1 MFISFEGI
9 EGCGKTTQLEML
21 RDHLEWKGKSCVVVR
36 EPGGTELGER
46 IRNILLVMEDEA
58 EGIEPWAEL
67 FLYSASRAQLV
78 KNVIKPCLEDGK
90 VVLCDRFTDST
101 LAYQGYGRGLD
112 IDAIKTINSYSTFG
126 ITPDVTILIDCP
138 VETGLK
144 RAWHRIKNSEGATED
159 RFEREAIE
167 FHQRVRRG
175 YLELA
180 QKEPQRI
187 RVVDG
192 TGEISVIH
200 GKICDIIDKV
210 I

>member
-1 MFISFEGI
+1 MFITFEGI

-21 RDHLEWKGKSCVVVR
+21 RDHLEWKGKRCVVVR

-46 IRNILLVMEDEA
+46 IRNILLVMEDDT

-67 FLYSASRAQLV
+67 FLYSASRVQLV
-78 KNVIKPCLEDGK
+78 KNIIKPALEEGK

-101 LAYQGYGRGLD
+101 ITYQGYGRGLD
-112 IDAIKTINSYSTFG
+112 IDAIRCINRYSTFG
-126 ITPDVTILIDCP
+126 IRPDVTILIDCP

-144 RAWHRIKNSEGATED
+144 RAWRRIKNSEGSPED
-159 RFEREAIE
+159 RFERETVR
-167 FHQRVRRG
+167 FHEQVRRG

-180 QKEPQRI
+180 QKEPERI
-187 RVVDG
+187 KLVDG
-192 TGEISVIH
+192 TREISVIH
-200 GKICDIIDKV
+200 REICDIIDKV

>member
-1 MFISFEGI
+1 MFITFEGI

-21 RDHLEWKGKSCVVVR
+21 RDHLEWKGRQCVVVR

-78 KNVIKPCLEDGK
+78 KNIIGPALEEEK

-101 LAYQGYGRGLD
+101 ITYQGYGRGLD
-112 IDAIKTINSYSTFG
+112 IDAIRTINSYSTFG
-126 ITPDVTILIDCP
+126 VTPDVTILLDCP

-144 RAWHRIKNSEGATED
+144 RAWRRIEDSEGSPED
-159 RFEREAIE
+159 RFERETLE
-167 FHQRVRRG
+167 FHKRVRNG

-180 QKEPQRI
+180 QKESRRI
-187 RVVDG
+187 KIVEG
-192 TGEISVIH
+192 TREISVIH
-200 GKICDIIDKV
+200 KEICDIIDKV